1 MRKSPTAKRRMTRH
15 RFDYC
20 NDHGK
25 HIPPPAIAVEA
36 AHFHEPTQNNEQVFS
51 AIADLCTAV
60 MCSKRKSSAVAES
73 DRARANRAQIGGT
86 GAAVPLSVRELGL
99 HLTQCRL
106 GRGLPQ
112 YQVVSL
118 SIQIVDHNRH
128 GPKSGG
134 CCALFRAWGSW
145 VPI

>member
-1 MRKSPTAKRRMTRH
+1 MVEHRMRKSPTAKRRMTRH

-36 AHFHEPTQNNEQVFS
+36 AHFHEPTQNNEQVS

-73 DRARANRAQIGGT
+73 DRARANRAQNWG
-86 GAAVPLSVRELGL
+86 
-99 HLTQCRL
+99 
-106 GRGLPQ
+106 
-112 YQVVSL
+112 
-118 SIQIVDHNRH
+118 D
-128 GPKSGG
+128 GG
-134 CCALFRAWGSW
+134 CCAPFRGGAGSPSNAMSPW
-145 VPI
+145 PRPTSVPSGILIHPASWPQ